1 MNKVTISQTNSTLKS
16 LKELNSQ
23 SVLQFC
29 ELIMSRINE
38 GHIVTHIFPMPTDV
52 TYVFNDGIELSI
64 GGESSLPQWY
74 VDTRGLSHTDCLTD
88 IRICMFNPETRDILI
103 NQEYPLNNI
112 HVSKIS

>member
-1 MNKVTISQTNSTLKS
+1 MNKVTHSQTNNTLQC

-38 GHIVTHIFPMPTDV
+38 GHIVTHIFPMPTDI

-64 GGESSLPQWY
+64 GGESSLEQWY
-74 VDTRGLSHTDCLTD
+74 IDTRGLSHTECITD
-88 IRICMFNPETRDILI
+88 IKVTMYNPETNDILVDT
-103 NQEYPLNNI
+103 QYSLNK
-112 HVSKIS
+112 V